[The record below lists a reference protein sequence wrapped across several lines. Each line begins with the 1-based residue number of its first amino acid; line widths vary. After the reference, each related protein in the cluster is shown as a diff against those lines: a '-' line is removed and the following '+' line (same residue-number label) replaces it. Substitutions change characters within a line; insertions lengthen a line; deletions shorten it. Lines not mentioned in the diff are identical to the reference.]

1 MVCIYPNRPYR
12 PIRKTVAVTIMMML
26 YTGSRLAL
34 PDNLVY
40 MPTHLLQGLEDQR
53 VINVFAA
60 KIRKTY
66 LALAFSATLEL
77 RCMQAWFWLHDGTK
91 QRQSTGKAPQAKHS
105 RQSTEGQSTGKAQ
118 AEHSRQSTAGQS
130 TGKAQAK
137 HGQSTVG
144 KAQQAEH
151 SRQRAAVKAQ
161 QAKATCSILP
171 TL

>member
-1 MVCIYPNRPYR
+1 VVCIYPNRPYR

-130 TGKAQAK
+130 TGKAQ
-137 HGQSTVG
+137 QG
-144 KAQQAEH
+144 KAQAKHSRAKHRQSTGKAWAEH
-151 SRQRAAVKAQ
+151 SRQSTAGRAQ
-161 QAKATCSILP
+161 
-171 TL
+171 